1 MHQSGTT
8 FCLIKLQAPLVRKQ
22 LLHFVEKMLSYRRPP
37 IGQHAWPVAVLSNG
51 TNNRTHSYPS
61 LRHQNHD
68 SLLYR
73 SRFFFQAKL
82 QALKPVN
89 NLSAVHCISYR
100 ISTVTTTQIISFS
113 ASKTPLAG
121 DPTWIFHTYIDA
133 FRVNPLEPNYRCRSC
148 RLAQNS

>member
-73 SRFFFQAKL
+73 SRFFF
-82 QALKPVN
+82 
-89 NLSAVHCISYR
+89 
-100 ISTVTTTQIISFS
+100 
-113 ASKTPLAG
+113 
-121 DPTWIFHTYIDA
+121 
-133 FRVNPLEPNYRCRSC
+133 FRLNYRHWNQSIIYLQYIAYHIGFLRWQQHKSSRFPHPKCP
-148 RLAQNS
+148 